1 MIYYSDMHDLIG
13 HPTHHWTTYMEDMED
28 VARKWI
34 LIKLGHTKSKRIL
47 CVIPTLIFKLTC
59 FIMIYIP
66 LPAQARKGQ
75 SHFRGLVVRIG
86 VVLCILHFA
95 TYRIYFPKYYSVI
108 FIHRLECRIRFRFGI
123 DSRE

>member
-1 MIYYSDMHDLIG
+1 
-13 HPTHHWTTYMEDMED
+13 MEDMED

-34 LIKLGHTKSKRIL
+34 LIKLGHKSKCIL

-59 FIMIYIP
+59 FIMTYIP

-75 SHFRGLVVRIG
+75 SHFRGLALRIG

-95 TYRIYFPKYYSVI
+95 TCRIYFPKYYSII
-108 FIHRLECRIRFRFGI
+108 FIHSLECRIRFRFGI